1 LRFADVTNGSTANG
15 AKLQIWSCTPGAGDA
30 AQHFTVTADKRIQW
44 AAHTTECLDLTGGS
58 LTSGNQ
64 VCISSFCSFNAPLSV
79 SVSDRMSSFSLGPD
93 VGLRNGQHQPSVEHC
108 LIDKLGHFSLSYA
121 TYRADFNAF
130 VRTLSDTCYD

>member
-64 VCISSFCSFNAPLSV
+64 VCISSFCFFNAPLSV
-79 SVSDRMSSFSLGPD
+79 RF
-93 VGLRNGQHQPSVEHC
+93 
-108 LIDKLGHFSLSYA
+108 HF
-121 TYRADFNAF
+121 
-130 VRTLSDTCYD
+130 